1 MIPTWLKKLF
11 SEFLAVQALID
22 DIDSVFCEFIGLSGL
37 SNPLRVRQVMIL
49 KIEDIMIEN
58 VVTVEATASVMKA
71 VNLMND
77 REIGCLVV
85 TRNGRAV
92 GIITERDLLKRVIGK
107 TKSPSKTKVKDI
119 MTKPLIAGYPDMDLE
134 EATKL
139 MFDRRIKKLPVVDHG
154 RLKGLI
160 TLTDVA
166 RFQPQ
171 MIKILKKLSDH
182 VSAPQRMKKVMNYY
196 VC

>member
-1 MIPTWLKKLF
+1 MVLK
-11 SEFLAVQALID
+11 V
-22 DIDSVFCEFIGLSGL
+22 
-37 SNPLRVRQVMIL
+37 
-49 KIEDIMIEN
+49 EDIMVETVI
-58 VVTVEATASVMKA
+58 TVEAEATVMRA
-71 VNLMND
+71 VKIMNEN
-77 REIGCLVV
+77 EIGCLVV

-107 TKSPSKTKVKDI
+107 ARSPTRTKVREI
-119 MTKPLIAGYPDMDLE
+119 MTKPLIAGHSDMDLE
-134 EATKL
+134 DATRL
-139 MFDRRIKKLPVVDHG
+139 MFEKKIKKLPVVEHG
-154 RLKGLI
+154 RLMGLI

-182 VSAPQRMKKVMNYY
+182 VSAPQRIKKVMNYY

>member
-1 MIPTWLKKLF
+1 M
-11 SEFLAVQALID
+11 
-22 DIDSVFCEFIGLSGL
+22 
-37 SNPLRVRQVMIL
+37 ML
-49 KIEDIMIEN
+49 KIEDIMVETVI
-58 VVTVEATASVMKA
+58 TVEADATVMKA
-71 VNLMND
+71 VKVMNEN
-77 REIGCLVV
+77 EIGCLVI
-85 TRNGRAV
+85 TRKGRAV
-92 GIITERDLLKRVIGK
+92 GILTERDLLKRVIGK
-107 TKSPSKTKVKDI
+107 SLNPAKTKVRDI

-134 EATKL
+134 DATRL
-139 MFDRRIKKLPVVDHG
+139 MFEKKIKKLPVVDNG

>member
-1 MIPTWLKKLF
+1 M
-11 SEFLAVQALID
+11 
-22 DIDSVFCEFIGLSGL
+22 
-37 SNPLRVRQVMIL
+37 ML
-49 KIEDIMIEN
+49 KIEDIMVETVI
-58 VVTVEATASVMKA
+58 TVEVDATVMKA
-71 VNLMND
+71 VKVMNEN
-77 REIGCLVV
+77 EIGCLVI
-85 TRNGRAV
+85 TRKGRAV
-92 GIITERDLLKRVIGK
+92 GILTERDLLKRVIGQ
-107 TKSPSKTKVKDI
+107 SMNPSKTKVRDI

-134 EATKL
+134 DATRL
-139 MFDRRIKKLPVVDHG
+139 MFEKKIKKLPVVDNG

>member
-1 MIPTWLKKLF
+1 
-11 SEFLAVQALID
+11 
-22 DIDSVFCEFIGLSGL
+22 
-37 SNPLRVRQVMIL
+37 MIL
-49 KIEDIMIEN
+49 KVEDIMIE
-58 VVTVEATASVMKA
+58 TVITVDASATIMKA
-71 VNLMND
+71 VKIMNEN
-77 REIGCLVV
+77 EIGCLVV
-85 TRNGRAV
+85 TRNSRAV

-107 TKSPSKTKVKDI
+107 SKNPNKTKVREI
-119 MTKPLIAGYPDMDLE
+119 MTKPLIAGQSDMDLE
-134 EATKL
+134 DATRL
-139 MFDRRIKKLPVVDHG
+139 MFEKKIKKLPVVDHG